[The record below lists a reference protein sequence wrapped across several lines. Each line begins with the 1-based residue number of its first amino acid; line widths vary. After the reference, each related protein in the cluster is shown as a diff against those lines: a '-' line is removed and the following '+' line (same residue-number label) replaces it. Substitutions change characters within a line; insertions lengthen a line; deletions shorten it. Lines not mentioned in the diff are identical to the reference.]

1 MRGQASDIGQCVN
14 LDPQQ
19 FQVCAAGRDLE
30 RDSRQAQEARG
41 IRRLKKAID
50 KRCLNL
56 VKVGLRRNRVLL
68 RAVRLVRCLPLH
80 GRAMG
85 MMMVVA
91 GAMRRMVRVAVMVM
105 MMVMA
110 VVMFVIMPVVAVMAM
125 HGGPQYATGL
135 LMIFLWLPS
144 LPWATIEPS
153 ASTTTRTPISAV
165 ISDVS

>member
-1 MRGQASDIGQCVN
+1 MRGQAADIGQCVN

-41 IRRLKKAID
+41 IPRLKKAID

-80 GRAMG
+80 GGAMG

-91 GAMRRMVRVAVMVM
+91 GAMRRMVVVMVM
-105 MMVMA
+105 MMIVM
-110 VVMFVIMPVVAVMAM
+110 VVIMPVVAVMSM

>member
-68 RAVRLVRCLPLH
+68 RAVRLVWCLPLH

-91 GAMRRMVRVAVMVM
+91 GAMRRMVRVVVMVM
-105 MMVMA
+105 MMV
-110 VVMFVIMPVVAVMAM
+110 VVMFVAVVMAM

>member
-1 MRGQASDIGQCVN
+1 MRGQAADIGQCVD

-19 FQVCAAGRDLE
+19 FQVYAAGRDLE

-41 IRRLKKAID
+41 IGRLKKAVD
-50 KRCLNL
+50 KRRLDL
-56 VKVGLRRNRVLL
+56 VEVGLRRNRVLL

-91 GAMRRMVRVAVMVM
+91 GAVRRMVMVMVVM
-105 MMVMA
+105 MGMVMTRPVV
-110 VVMFVIMPVVAVMAM
+110 VVMSM